1 MQKIREAINEN
12 IAEKIYTA
20 DIYLRLSKDDG
31 DKEESDSIQ
40 NQRAFILDFLKNHP
54 DIQIHK
60 IRIDD
65 GRSGVDFNRPAFIE
79 MIEDVKAGLVNCII
93 CKDFSRFSRNYIE
106 AGKYIQVLFPQTGV
120 RFIAVTD
127 GYDSNKTQGYTGN
140 IIVPFK
146 NMINDA
152 YCADISMKVRSHLD
166 IKRKKGD
173 FVGAFAVYGYMKDKS
188 NKSKLVIDDFAADV
202 VRDIF
207 KWKLEGISSQGI
219 ADKLN
224 AGGVLSP
231 MEYKKF
237 IGLRYNT
244 TFKVNTTAKW
254 QSVTVNRILTNPV
267 YIGTLEQGKQSRPNY
282 KVRKSN
288 AVPKE
293 HWIRIEEAH
302 EPIIEKTIFET
313 VQELLKQD
321 TKAVTRGGKVFPL
334 SGMIVCGDCGGA
346 MIRKTNTKNG
356 VRYPYYI
363 CREHRANKDF
373 CSTHTISATACENA
387 VLLALQMHSKSILDM
402 ERVLAAAENM
412 AYTQD
417 NVKKLT
423 ARLEAKRE
431 EIRRNNDFRLSL
443 YESYREG
450 ILPKDDF
457 LNFKAS
463 YDGKIKE
470 AEIVVLQLQAE
481 IEQTAE
487 GEAQNHGWVDKFRQN
502 VNTSTLE
509 RKMVA
514 ELIEKVSVYEG
525 GRIDVCF
532 RYYDE
537 FLKLTKGAG
546 YPNGADYLPAAD
558 CSPKRTGVA

>member
-1 MQKIREAINEN
+1 MQEIREQEKLNTIF
-12 IAEKIYTA
+12 AEKPYSA
-20 DIYLRLSKDDG
+20 DIYLRLSKEDG

-40 NQRAFILDFLKNHP
+40 NQRALILDFLRNHP

-106 AGKYIQVLFPQTGV
+106 AGKYIQVLFPQKGV

-127 GYDSNKTQGYTGN
+127 GYDSSKVQGYTGN

-152 YCADISMKVRSHLD
+152 YCADISMKVRSHLE

-173 FVGAFAVYGYMKDKS
+173 FVGAFAVYGYTKDES

-207 KWKLEGISSQGI
+207 KYKLEGISAQGI

-224 AGGVLSP
+224 ANGVLSP

-254 QSVTVNRILTNPV
+254 QSVTVKRILTNPV
-267 YIGTLEQGKQSRPNY
+267 YIGVLEQGKQTKPNY
-282 KVRKSN
+282 KIRKSN

-293 HWIRIEEAH
+293 KWVRVENAH
-302 EPIIEKTIFET
+302 ESIIEKTIFET
-313 VQELLKQD
+313 IQELLKMD
-321 TKAVTRGGKVFPL
+321 TKAVTKGGKVFPL
-334 SGMIVCGDCGGA
+334 SGVIICGDCGGG

-356 VRYPYYI
+356 VRYAYYI
-363 CREHRANKDF
+363 CREHRANKDY
-373 CSTHTISATACENA
+373 CSSHRISATACENA
-387 VLLALQMHSKSILDM
+387 VLLALQIHSKSILDM
-402 ERVLAAAENM
+402 EQVLSTAENM

-417 NVKKLT
+417 GVKKLT
-423 ARLEAKRE
+423 ARLEAKQE

-450 ILPKDDF
+450 VLRKNDF
-457 LNFKAS
+457 INFKAS
-463 YDGKIKE
+463 YDAKIKD
-470 AEIVVLQLQAE
+470 AEDVILQLQAD
-481 IEQTAE
+481 IEQLAASET
-487 GEAQNHGWVDKFRQN
+487 QNHGWIDKFRQS
-502 VNTSTLE
+502 VNLPALE
-509 RKMVA
+509 RKTVA

-525 GRIDVCF
+525 GKIDVGF
-532 RYYDE
+532 RYYNE
-537 FLKLTKGAG
+537 FLKLTKG
-546 YPNGADYLPAAD
+546 
-558 CSPKRTGVA
+558 VA